1 MFVCVYYI
9 IAATYLP
16 TRVLRISTR
25 RGVQSF
31 SISVVFIFWCLN
43 SSKFFDSST
52 LSLFE
57 LKQTRISATWCW
69 SVRPLV
75 MFSPYLVNSLVN
87 EAAMDNMKGCEMA
100 WKPDGHAVRP
110 KSIKWQKEIPK
121 IKIFVDLV
129 LSVQATHSHRS
140 PDNRFLRFTAVIL
153 NAGLLVRSECDTKY
167 GIKTYNK

>member
-31 SISVVFIFWCLN
+31 SISVVFIIWCLH
-43 SSKFFDSST
+43 SSKFSRLKHVILIRVKANSHLSNVVLVGST
-52 LSLFE
+52 VGHVFTL
-57 LKQTRISATWCW
+57 
-69 SVRPLV
+69 
-75 MFSPYLVNSLVN
+75 LVNSLVN
-87 EAAMDNMKGCEMA
+87 EAAMDNMKGREMA